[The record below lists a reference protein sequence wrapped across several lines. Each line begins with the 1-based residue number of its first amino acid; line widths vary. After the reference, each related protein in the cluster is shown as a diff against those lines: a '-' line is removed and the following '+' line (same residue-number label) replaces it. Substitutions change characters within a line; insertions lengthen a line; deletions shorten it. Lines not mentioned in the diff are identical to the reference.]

1 MGSVHI
7 VGAGVAGFSLAH
19 TLIQAGYAGNIT
31 LSDPEGLPYDRPP
44 LSKTLERVNLAPPAW
59 FIEHSVQLQP
69 QRIDQVQTPESE
81 QDWLVLAT
89 GTTPRRLQVPGAEHA
104 RVIHTAKD
112 AEDLSQK
119 LSFGAFGTQVV
130 VIGAGLIGAEFAAAA
145 RQFGAMVTLI
155 SNQQVPLV
163 TAFGEPMARQLHEDH
178 RLNGIRVVTGMA
190 ERITEN
196 SVEVNQESI
205 EADIV
210 VAAIGVEPNLTLA
223 DTLGL
228 ETNNGIIVDAGMRT
242 SVPQVL
248 AIGDVARE
256 AGARP
261 LRHWDR
267 ANEDAALAAATIM
280 GTSAPR
286 RKVPWFWS
294 DRHESHVEVVGDFT
308 AVARTVAR
316 RTRQGKIQVL
326 FGLDGQ
332 DRLVAASMVDGGLM
346 GRAVRKLIEQEI
358 TPPITDLEDPG
369 ITPRNLGRKR

>member
-19 TLIQAGYAGNIT
+19 TLIQAGYDGSIT
-31 LSDPEGLPYDRPP
+31 LSDPQGLPYDRPP

-69 QRIDQVQTPESE
+69 QHIDQVEAPQSE

-89 GTTPRRLQVPGAEHA
+89 GTTPRKLQVPGAEHA

-112 AEDLSQK
+112 AEALSQK
-119 LSFGAFGTQVV
+119 LSFGAFGTRVV

-145 RQFGAMVTLI
+145 RQFGATVTLL
-155 SNQQVPLV
+155 SNQQVPLIN
-163 TAFGEPMARQLHEDH
+163 AFGEPMARQLHEDH
-178 RLNGIRVVTGMA
+178 RLNGIRVVTGVA
-190 ERITEN
+190 VRITES

-210 VAAIGVEPNLTLA
+210 VAAIGVEPDLTLA

-228 ETNNGIIVDAGMRT
+228 ETNNGIIVDAAMRT

-308 AVARTVAR
+308 SVARTVAR
-316 RTRQGKIQVL
+316 HTRQGKIQVL
-326 FGLDGQ
+326 FGLDEQ

-358 TPPITDLEDPG
+358 TPPIEDLEDSG